1 MLLKITMQYIKK
13 KINDNTHTKV
23 IKLQKDY
30 LLLVKD
36 IETSSKKFICD
47 RSLYPKFR
55 EKLFDELW

>member
-1 MLLKITMQYIKK
+1 MQYIKK